1 MKTIVVLTVEDSD
14 AFAHAMALAIEE
26 AGLPVR
32 LFRALDGEEA
42 IHFLRHEDGF
52 NDSPVPDL
60 VFLDLNLPRL
70 TGFDVLAEMR
80 HDLRLRSIPT
90 VVLTSSSS
98 PSDCAKSLALGAN
111 EYILKPTDF
120 ERLMAAVS
128 GACERYAH

>member
-1 MKTIVVLTVEDSD
+1 
-14 AFAHAMALAIEE
+14 MALAIEE

-52 NDSPVPDL
+52 IDSPVPDL

-80 HDLRLRSIPT
+80 QDLRLQAIPT

-98 PSDCAKSLALGAN
+98 PSDRARSMALGAS

-120 ERLMAAVS
+120 DRLMTAVS